1 MIKSVTHK
9 QSLASQGPGKNEEP
23 FFGKEKL
30 LDIAPKRSF
39 SDMIFESFAGK
50 TPTEAQSFLFQTI
63 LNISIDHGP
72 DTPSAIEVIKNAK
85 EGKLITQSVAA
96 GILQINDYHGGAI
109 EPCMELFY
117 KIKKEKLDVKIVVR
131 EFLSL
136 DKRIPG
142 FGHRIYTVDPR
153 SQLLFKLAKEK
164 KISQEYIDLA
174 QSIVKELKEAKGKD
188 LPVNIDGSIAAILCA
203 FGWEPRL
210 GKAVFLSARTPGLC
224 AQYLEN
230 SK

>member
-1 MIKSVTHK
+1 MTKTVIH
-9 QSLASQGPGKNEEP
+9 KNEIP
-23 FFGKEKL
+23 YFGEEEL
-30 LDIAPKRSF
+30 LKIAPNRSF
-39 SDMIFESFAGK
+39 ASMIYETLSGK
-50 TPTEAQSFLFQTI
+50 KPTEEQSELFETI

-72 DTPSAIEVIKNAK
+72 DTPSAIEVIKNAN

-117 KIKKEKLDVKIVVR
+117 RIKKEKLDVKIVVR
-131 EFLSL
+131 EYLSL

-153 SQLLFKLAKEK
+153 SQLLFKLAKAK
-164 KISQEYIDLA
+164 KVSQDYINLA
-174 QSIVKELKEAKGKD
+174 QEIVLELKKAKGKD

-203 FGWEPRL
+203 FDWEPRL
-210 GKAVFLSARTPGLC
+210 GKAVFLSARVPGLC
-224 AQYLEN
+224 AQYLN
-230 SK
+230 NTKSS

>member
-1 MIKSVTHK
+1 MAKTVTHK
-9 QSLASQGPGKNEEP
+9 DETP
-23 FFGKEKL
+23 FFGEDDL
-30 LDIAPKRSF
+30 LKIASTRSF
-39 SDMIFESFAGK
+39 ADMIFETLSGQK
-50 TPTEAQSFLFQTI
+50 PSKPESVLFETI

-96 GILQINDYHGGAI
+96 GILQISDYHGGAI
-109 EPCMELFY
+109 EPAMELFY
-117 KIKKEKLDVKIVVR
+117 KIKKENLEPKMVVR
-131 EFLSL
+131 EYLSL

-164 KISQEYIDLA
+164 GISEEYIKL
-174 QSIVKELKEAKGKD
+174 SEEIVNELKIAKGKD

-203 FGWEPRL
+203 FDWPKEL
-210 GKAVFLSARTPGLC
+210 GKAVFVIARTPGLC
-224 AQYLEN
+224 GQYLNN
-230 SK
+230 S